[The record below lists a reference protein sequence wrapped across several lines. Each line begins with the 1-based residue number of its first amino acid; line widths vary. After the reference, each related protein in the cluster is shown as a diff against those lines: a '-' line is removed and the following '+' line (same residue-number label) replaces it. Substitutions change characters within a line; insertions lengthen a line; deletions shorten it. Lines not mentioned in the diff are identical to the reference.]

1 MQALEGEIWVELL
14 DLPAVAHDDDRR
26 AAGGD
31 DPDVHFPQLFAQA
44 ADEGVYGA
52 GVAVDEAAA
61 DGVGVLV
68 AMALGGCSSRST
80 PGSLAVRATRAS
92 RAT

>member
-1 MQALEGEIWVELL
+1 M
-14 DLPAVAHDDDRR
+14 AHDDARR
-26 AAGGD
+26 AAGGN
-31 DPDVHFPQLFAQA
+31 DPDVLFPQLFAQA

-61 DGVGVLV
+61 DGVGGVGRYGARGFLFEV
-68 AMALGGCSSRST
+68 NARQLGGARDQ
-80 PGSLAVRATRAS
+80 AS